1 MKPIVCI
8 GIYVKNLINH
18 QLRIDLIDSILQMYS
33 VKLSLSEINTA
44 SNQLKGYLNRF
55 RTVLKSA
62 HALNLKRLILFI
74 GSLAAYVTDMKPPK
88 NRGDNNI
95 TKPSDLIHSI
105 SVTAFVEKLS
115 DSINGVNLV
124 ELKNYLASSKVN

>member
-1 MKPIVCI
+1 MKPIVCTR
-8 GIYVKNLINH
+8 IYVKISINH
-18 QLRIDLIDSILQMYS
+18 QLQIDVIDSILQMYS

-44 SNQLKGYLNRF
+44 SNQLRGYLNRF

-74 GSLAAYVTDMKPPK
+74 GSLSAYLTETKPPK